1 MFRKKWLMAILFIA
15 TLVISLIVGNL
26 RTDYVTAQDN
36 AGKKLVMVTSADYPP
51 YQFRKTDGGNSEIV
65 GFDIDIAKYI
75 AQKLGYKLE
84 IRDVDFSGI
93 IPALQSGRANFAMSG
108 MTPTAER
115 KKNVAFSDLY
125 YEAKNTIVSQKTSD
139 LKNPADL
146 AGKKVGVELGTTQEK
161 TAKSLKD
168 VQVVALNRPGS
179 IIQELKSKRLDA
191 AILEDTVAKGYVAN
205 NPELIYE
212 PIPTTSE
219 EAGSAIAFPKNS
231 PLVNSFNQV
240 LREMKQNG
248 ELQKLIT
255 KWFGNNGEKLST
267 YQANNDVATAATPS
281 KIAVAQNTP
290 NAPNTG
296 RKLIMVTSADY
307 PPYEFRKTGGGAGGE
322 IIGFDVDI
330 AKYITR
336 ELGYELEIRDT
347 DFSGIIPALQSGRAN
362 FAMAGMTPTPERLKN
377 VDFSDIYYE
386 AKNTIVSK
394 KGSNLTTIASLA
406 GKKVGVQLGSTQEK
420 FAKEKIKGAKI
431 VALNKTGDLIQE
443 IKSNRINAA
452 IIEDAIAKGFIANN
466 PDLEFTTIPNSSEA
480 AGSAIAF
487 PKGSPLVQPFNKVLQ
502 QMKQNGEIDALVK
515 KWFEN
520 QGGNQAAEEEKK
532 PSSFETAWGS
542 IPFIAQGIVVTLQF
556 TLISAFFGFLWGI
569 VLALFK
575 ISTIKPL
582 NLFAKGYTSVFRG
595 TPLLLQIAL
604 VYYAT
609 PQLTGYDIPA
619 LLAGVITF
627 TLNSG
632 AYISETIRG
641 GILAVDKGQREAALS
656 LGVPYQPMMK
666 DIILPQAVKNI
677 LPSLVN
683 ESIALLKDSSL
694 VSTIGVVD
702 VLRRAQIVGAEKYI
716 YFEPLLVAGLIYYIL
731 VMLLT
736 WGGSKL
742 ERRLQR
748 SA

>member
-26 RTDYVTAQDN
+26 KTDYVTAQDN

-51 YQFRKTDGGNSEIV
+51 YQFRQTDNGNSEIV

-75 AQKLGYKLE
+75 TKKLGYELE
-84 IRDVDFSGI
+84 IRDTDFSGI
-93 IPALQSGRANFAMSG
+93 IPALQSKRADFAMSG

-125 YEAKNTIVSQKTSD
+125 YEAKNTIVSQKTSN
-139 LKNPADL
+139 LINTADL

-168 VQVVALNRPGS
+168 VQVIALNRPGS
-179 IIQELKSKRLDA
+179 IIQDLKSKRLDA

-205 NPELIYE
+205 NPELTYE

-231 PLVNSFNQV
+231 SLVNSFNQV
-240 LREMKQNG
+240 LREMKQSG
-248 ELQKLIT
+248 ELQKLVT
-255 KWFGNNGEKLST
+255 KWFGNDGIQQASNQTNNEVANAAT
-267 YQANNDVATAATPS
+267 ANNIT
-281 KIAVAQNTP
+281 VAQNS
-290 NAPNTG
+290 G
-296 RKLIMVTSADY
+296 RKLTMVTSADY

-322 IIGFDVDI
+322 IVGFDVDI
-330 AKYITR
+330 AKYITK
-336 ELGYELEIRDT
+336 ELGYELEIKDT
-347 DFSGIIPALQSGRAN
+347 DFSGIIPALQSGRAD
-362 FAMAGMTPTPERLKN
+362 FAMAGMTPTPERQKN

-386 AKNTIVSK
+386 AKNTIVTK
-394 KGSNLTTIASLA
+394 KGANLTKLEGLS
-406 GKKVGVQLGSTQEK
+406 GKRVGVQLGSTQEK
-420 FAKEKIKGAKI
+420 FAKEKVKGAKI

-443 IKSNRINAA
+443 IKANRIEGA
-452 IIEDAIAKGFIANN
+452 IIEDTIAKGFIANN
-466 PDLEFTTIPNSSEA
+466 PSLEFNTIPSSAEE

-502 QMKQNGEIDALVK
+502 QMKANGEIDARVK

-520 QGGNQAAEEEKK
+520 QGGNQAAEDEKK
-532 PSSFETAWGS
+532 PSSLETAWES
-542 IPFIAQGIVVTLQF
+542 IPFIAEGILVTLQF

-582 NLFAKGYTSVFRG
+582 NLFAKVYTSVFRG

-609 PQLTGYDIPA
+609 PQLTGYNIPA

-716 YFEPLLVAGLIYYIL
+716 YFEPLLVAGLIYYVL